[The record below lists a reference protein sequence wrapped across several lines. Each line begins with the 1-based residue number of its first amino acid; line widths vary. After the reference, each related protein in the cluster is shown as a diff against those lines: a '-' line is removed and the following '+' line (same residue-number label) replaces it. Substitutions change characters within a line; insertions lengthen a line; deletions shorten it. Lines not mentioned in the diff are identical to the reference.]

1 MKIIALI
8 PARGGSKGIP
18 KKNLALVGGK
28 PLIAWTI
35 EAALNSK
42 HLDEIIVSTENEEIA
57 ECARKYGA
65 KVPFLR
71 PKELAA
77 DATLTIDVALHLIN
91 WYQTEYHNNPD
102 YLLTL
107 QPTSPFRITQD
118 IDNAIAIVLTNEPDA
133 IVSVY
138 PANPHPYLTKKISKD
153 GTLSDFI
160 QTDKAYLRRQDMP
173 PAYALNGAIYLNKV
187 ESLIN
192 EKSFL
197 PEHTLAYVMPAE
209 RSLDIDDHW
218 DLKIANMI
226 FSQISGNS
234 ND

>member
-1 MKIIALI
+1 MKIIAFI
-8 PARGGSKGIP
+8 PARGGSKSIP

-35 EAALNSK
+35 EAALHSK
-42 HLDEIIVSTENEEIA
+42 HLDEIIVSTDNEEIA
-57 ECARKYGA
+57 ECAQRYGA
-65 KVPFLR
+65 EVPFLR
-71 PKELAA
+71 PQELAA
-77 DATLTIDVALHLIN
+77 DTTLTIDVALHLIN
-91 WYQTEYHNNPD
+91 WYQAEHHNNPD

-107 QPTSPFRITQD
+107 QPTSPFRTTQD
-118 IDNAIAIVLTNEPDA
+118 IDNAITVALTKEPDA
-133 IVSVY
+133 VVSVY
-138 PANPHPYLTKKISKD
+138 PADPHPYLTKIITD
-153 GTLSDFI
+153 NGMLSNFI
-160 QTDKAYLRRQDMP
+160 QTDKEYLRRQDMP

-192 EKSFL
+192 DRSFL
-197 PEHTLAYVMPAE
+197 PENTLAYVMPAE

-234 ND
+234 DD